1 MPAGQRRRTRAAAA
15 PAGTGLRPLCGHP
28 GYGHSGIAG
37 RDHSAGH
44 LDHDYYVLRVMEV
57 SQIGVTMGTSPVA
70 SRARPAA
77 GPEPFALLEFAISQ
91 ALDSGASPDS
101 ALPAVL
107 RRCAT
112 AFGCRAA
119 LAVVLRPGQAPELL
133 AAHPATAIGPRLL
146 AAVGT
151 LLTDHPE
158 VVQAGGCAEGP
169 RPGGQPGSLLAACA
183 NLHGGHAH
191 YALVLVAS
199 RPRWTAETRA
209 AARALAAVIAAQ
221 QRAADGRR
229 ETADRRAVADALIRV
244 ASDAV
249 VISDADRRIVVVN
262 PAAERMFGRPA
273 AGMLGRDMP
282 ELLVPA
288 RDRARVRNAT
298 QEFLRTGDPGEF
310 ADRLH
315 LRILRADGTERT
327 AELTPLPVTVDNAT
341 YFCGFL
347 RDVTE
352 LEQANA
358 ALTASEARLR
368 LLSQLA
374 PVGIARTDPAARCVF
389 VNERWSALAGQP
401 AEDLLGQS
409 WLGLVHADD
418 VDQVREQWARA
429 RSAGAELRA
438 DCRLQPRNGPPVWVH
453 AAVAA
458 LPGQPDPPGFMVAL
472 TNISA
477 RKQAEQDRDRLLAAE
492 QAAVAHL
499 TEQTERLNSLI
510 AAAIPGVLLLDE
522 ANIIVQANQSLCD
535 LLGIA
540 DPPGTL
546 IGAPGERL
554 RPALDRTVAEPAGV
568 IDRIIQHSTFRP
580 RVTGLRVRCADGRT
594 LEYDSWPVLV
604 DGQYRGGFLLLWD
617 MTEQA
622 AAQAEQER
630 KLQAGLASR
639 RAAEQG
645 QRQLT
650 EQNYELREL
659 DEMKTRFVAMVS
671 HELGSPLFA
680 IVSYADLILEVEPG
694 LSADS
699 SRFLGVIRRSAD
711 RVIHMV
717 NDLQL
722 LSKIEAGVMPLNL
735 AVVEVPAIVAEAVQA
750 AVPAA
755 GQRGV
760 ALDGGCPAGP
770 PVLADR
776 LRLLQVL
783 DNLIGNAVKFT
794 DRGGQVTVSAGLAGP
809 EWRIEVS
816 DTGMGVPVAEQDR
829 LFDRFF
835 RASNATSADRPG
847 SGLGLSIVKEIAE
860 LHGGRVTVTSSEGRG
875 ATFSVYLPAYG
886 AATA

>member
-262 PAAERMFGRPA
+262 PAAERMFGLPA

-401 AEDLLGQS
+401 AEDLLGKS

-429 RSAGAELRA
+429 RSPARSCGPTAACSPGTARRCGCTPRWPPCRA
-438 DCRLQPRNGPPVWVH
+438 AR
-453 AAVAA
+453 
-458 LPGQPDPPGFMVAL
+458 
-472 TNISA
+472 SA
-477 RKQAEQDRDRLLAAE
+477 RLHGGADQHLRPQAGRAGPGPAAGRQ

-546 IGAPGERL
+546 IGAPGER
-554 RPALDRTVAEPAGV
+554 
-568 IDRIIQHSTFRP
+568 
-580 RVTGLRVRCADGRT
+580 C
-594 LEYDSWPVLV
+594 
-604 DGQYRGGFLLLWD
+604 
-617 MTEQA
+617 
-622 AAQAEQER
+622 
-630 KLQAGLASR
+630 
-639 RAAEQG
+639 
-645 QRQLT
+645 
-650 EQNYELREL
+650 
-659 DEMKTRFVAMVS
+659 
-671 HELGSPLFA
+671 
-680 IVSYADLILEVEPG
+680 
-694 LSADS
+694 
-699 SRFLGVIRRSAD
+699 
-711 RVIHMV
+711 
-717 NDLQL
+717 
-722 LSKIEAGVMPLNL
+722 
-735 AVVEVPAIVAEAVQA
+735 
-750 AVPAA
+750 
-755 GQRGV
+755 
-760 ALDGGCPAGP
+760 GP
-770 PVLADR
+770 PWTAPSPS
-776 LRLLQVL
+776 Q
-783 DNLIGNAVKFT
+783 
-794 DRGGQVTVSAGLAGP
+794 
-809 EWRIEVS
+809 
-816 DTGMGVPVAEQDR
+816 
-829 LFDRFF
+829 
-835 RASNATSADRPG
+835 PG
-847 SGLGLSIVKEIAE
+847 
-860 LHGGRVTVTSSEGRG
+860 
-875 ATFSVYLPAYG
+875 
-886 AATA
+886 